1 MHRSPSKEKRKPTA
15 RHAREREV
23 FYQYLAQQGLK
34 KTNQRDVVLDLFLS
48 SDSHMTAE
56 DIYQMLKR
64 KHSDIGYSTVY
75 RTLKLLKECELAR
88 EVYFADGR
96 MYFEHQFEQPHHDHM
111 VCTQCGHTIEFFNAT
126 IEALQDKLA
135 QENEFTPTRH
145 TMVIFGYCRKCRDR
159 RKL

>member
-1 MHRSPSKEKRKPTA
+1 MTREK
-15 RHAREREV
+15 EV
-23 FYQYLAQQGLK
+23 FYQYLQKKGLK
-34 KTNQRDVVLDLFLS
+34 RTAQRDAVLDHFLE
-48 SDSHMTAE
+48 SDSHQTAE
-56 DIYQMLKR
+56 NIYYKLRETHKN
-64 KHSDIGYSTVY
+64 IGFSTVY